1 MRLFSSWFSFAD
13 RTNGFDL
20 LSVVSFS
27 CLVFEKTAKNGRR
40 MRLQM
45 LTSLLLLF
53 WLKSVF
59 MRNLSFPH
67 FSQLPN
73 EIKVLSV
80 MNYYTLLF
88 GH

>member
-1 MRLFSSWFSFAD
+1 MRLFSSWFLFAD

-27 CLVFEKTAKNGRR
+27 CLVFENTAENGRR

-45 LTSLLLLF
+45 LTSLHFFFLEIC
-53 WLKSVF
+53 F

-67 FSQLPN
+67 LSQLPN

-80 MNYYTLLF
+80 MKY
-88 GH
+88 